1 MKINFS
7 RNLFKNLLKSCRNFL
22 HYVTLC

>member
-1 MKINFS
+1 MKMNFS
-7 RNLFKNLLKSCRNFL
+7 RNLFKNCRNFL

>member
-7 RNLFKNLLKSCRNFL
+7 RNLFKNLLKNCNFL